1 MNIINSAFIGVAV
14 FLAVVAIMRC
24 LRIVRPDERGI
35 VERFGKYNRTAEP
48 GLNFVLPG
56 IERLTRINVTE
67 QIDDCE
73 SMEVITKDNLNAH
86 VDVQIYYKVLPDADS
101 LKKSQYAV
109 NNYAFQI
116 VNLARTTT
124 RNVIGGLSFKEAN
137 SQRQKLIK
145 RSKDTGA
152 MEGSDGDS
160 YEAGVDH
167 AWRTLVKEGWHAR
180 ENCLAFV
187 PCAECGSERL
197 FSDRNIC
204 HSCRTKGWLSP
215 AQVKEKVKQL
225 KDIWKIALAEQR
237 WSDPDVLN
245 ECLVQWF
252 KTIDSV
258 FVDEAYAEMLN
269 KGV

>member
-1 MNIINSAFIGVAV
+1 MTQLTRTEMDARRT
-14 FLAVVAIMRC
+14 RC
-24 LRIVRPDERGI
+24 LV
-35 VERFGKYNRTAEP
+35 
-48 GLNFVLPG
+48 
-56 IERLTRINVTE
+56 
-67 QIDDCE
+67 
-73 SMEVITKDNLNAH
+73 S
-86 VDVQIYYKVLPDADS
+86 
-101 LKKSQYAV
+101 
-109 NNYAFQI
+109 
-116 VNLARTTT
+116 
-124 RNVIGGLSFKEAN
+124 
-137 SQRQKLIK
+137 
-145 RSKDTGA
+145 
-152 MEGSDGDS
+152 S
-160 YEAGVDH
+160 Y
-167 AWRTLVKEGWHAR
+167 RR
-180 ENCLAFV
+180 LAFV